1 MAQDYTAK
9 ENLAF
14 GGLVSAG
21 TTSTA
26 SARSTKSTLVA
37 EALAVLNSGG
47 VDSFDESD
55 VEDCVPIIK
64 GHIDMVAPYIAKDTT
79 NVVTVADTRSLDL
92 SGIDSINSIIQAEY
106 PTGNTPPT
114 LRALV
119 HDYGDYYTLMATSVP
134 DTADEAVYVW
144 YTTPHTLGNTAS
156 SNTLSP
162 KQERV
167 VVLGL
172 IAFAGFERNNS
183 PVYDMEQAR
192 YYANRQTYGPDP
204 AGVHLA
210 IARLIKQ
217 AEEHTRTAMIDYREA
232 LQSIWRPAPIKMLPR
247 D

>member
-1 MAQDYTAK
+1 MTIDLSAADL
-9 ENLAF
+9 LAI
-14 GGLVSAG
+14 GGIVFPD
-21 TTSTA
+21 STA
-26 SARSTKSTLVA
+26 ASSTKSTKSELVA

-47 VDSFDESD
+47 VDSFEEPD

-64 GHIDMVAPYIAKDTT
+64 GHIDMAAPYIAKDTT

-92 SGIDSINSIIQAEY
+92 SGIDDINRVIKAEY
-106 PTGNTPPT
+106 PIDQSPRKYHNLIP
-114 LRALV
+114 
-119 HDYGDYYTLMATSVP
+119 DYAEYYTLMRTAIP
-134 DTADEAVYVW
+134 DTSAEAVYVW

-156 SNTLSP
+156 SNTMSP

-192 YYANRQTYGPDP
+192 YYADRQTYGPDP

-232 LQSIWRPAPIKMLPR
+232 LQRIWRPAPIKMLPR
-247 D
+247 S